1 MAKKR
6 LGKGLASL
14 ISGVEEE
21 RAQEQGEAGAGDETM
36 EIKLARIELN
46 PQQPR
51 KEIDEEA
58 LNGLADSIRNA
69 GILQPVVVR
78 PKVDDDMYE
87 LVMGERRLR
96 AAHIA
101 GLKTVPAIIRKVS
114 DEQMLELA
122 LMENVQREDLNPIE
136 KASAMKDM
144 MDQLNLTQADVGEKL
159 GLNRSTIAN
168 FVRLLELPEEVQQMV
183 SRGTLSGGH
192 ARTLLALDNP
202 NDQIELARYIAD
214 NGLSVRATERRVAGK
229 SKGNVG
235 SRSEITPHLKHLRET
250 LRDRLGAKV
259 DIVGKGDKGKIVI
272 HFEGHEQFE
281 RLVELIARAEETPQ
295 SAVA

>member
-1 MAKKR
+1 
-6 LGKGLASL
+6 
-14 ISGVEEE
+14 
-21 RAQEQGEAGAGDETM
+21 M
-36 EIKLARIELN
+36 EIELARIELN

-51 KEIDEEA
+51 TEIDEEA

-78 PKVDDDMYE
+78 PRDDDMYE

-101 GLKTVPAIIRKVS
+101 GLKTVPAIVRKVS

-144 MDQLNLTQADVGEKL
+144 MDQLNLTQAEVGEKL

-229 SKGNVG
+229 SKENAG
-235 SRSEITPHLKHLRET
+235 SRPEITPHLKHLRET

-259 DIVGKGDKGKIVI
+259 DIIGKGNKGKIVI

-281 RLVELIARAEETPQ
+281 RLVELIARGEEPPQ